1 MHYLYPMQVLFE
13 DYYLL
18 AIDKPAGL
26 SSESGQERHPSAEK
40 EAKMYFARQ
49 LQEKST
55 SSRLKETPYLRVAH
69 RLDRAA
75 SGVLLFAKTK
85 TALASL
91 MEQFEKREVRK
102 IYRAVVE
109 KQVPS
114 PSGTLVHWLVK
125 DPEGRRALVSEK
137 QIRSSQ
143 RCELEY
149 KTLEMRGKGALIEIA
164 PATGRFHQI
173 RAQLAHIGCPIAGD
187 TLYGGHLWKEHEI
200 KLHARSLTFRHPKTG
215 ESMTLE
221 TAEKW

>member
-1 MHYLYPMQVLFE
+1 MQILFE

-26 SSESGQERHPSAEK
+26 SSESGRERHPSAEK

-55 SSRLKETPYLRVAH
+55 SSRLKESPYLQVAH
-69 RLDRAA
+69 RLDRST

-85 TALASL
+85 TALAAL
-91 MEQFEKREVRK
+91 MEQFEKREIEK
-102 IYRAVVE
+102 TYRAFVE
-109 KQVPS
+109 KQPS
-114 PSGTLVHWLVK
+114 PPSGTLAHWLLK
-125 DPEGRRALVSEK
+125 DPEGRRALISEK
-137 QIRSSQ
+137 QIRDSQ

-149 KTLEMRGKGALIEIA
+149 KTLETIGKGALLEIR

-173 RAQLAHIGCPIAGD
+173 RAQLAHIGCPVAGD

-200 KLHARSLTFRHPKTG
+200 KLHARSLKFRHPKTG
-215 ESMTLE
+215 EWMTLE
-221 TAEKW
+221 TPEKW